1 MDLNFELR
9 VESKVLQ
16 VLILSTFERNKRER
30 KERNGFKE
38 RTIIIIIF
46 QEKRIE
52 KRFDSLNTNPFVQIN
67 YFY

>member
-30 KERNGFKE
+30 KKKINRKREKKERNGFRE

-46 QEKRIE
+46 QEK
-52 KRFDSLNTNPFVQIN
+52 KD
-67 YFY
+67 